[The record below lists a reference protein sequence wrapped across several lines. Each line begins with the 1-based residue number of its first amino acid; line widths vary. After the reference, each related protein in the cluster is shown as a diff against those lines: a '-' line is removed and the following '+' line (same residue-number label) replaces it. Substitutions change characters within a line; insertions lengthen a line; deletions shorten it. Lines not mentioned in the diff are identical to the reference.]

1 MKLVFTSY
9 SSVREYSDPES
20 WLKRIEGYTGI
31 LESLAKEHEVIG
43 IERIQY
49 EGSLSKNGVLYYFI
63 DLKRKVAHLPL
74 KLHRLTKSLQP
85 DVVFINGFIFPHQI
99 IQLKI
104 KLGIQVKI
112 IVLHRAEKPYQGLKR
127 WMQKLADK
135 FVDAYLFTSAEFYKD
150 WQRNIS
156 AGKIHEVIQASS
168 IFYPVGRTTSRNILG
183 IKEGTIFLW
192 VGSLI
197 PRKDPVTVVKAFLQ
211 YACNESDVSLYMIY
225 QSDELIE
232 QVNDLLKKESRLS
245 GRIKLV
251 GSIPHKELL
260 HWYNSADF
268 FITGSK
274 YEGSGVAVVE
284 AMSCGC
290 IPITTDFISF
300 KKMTGNGKCG
310 LMFDAG
316 NEKSLLSALMQTRG
330 LNYESERASVL
341 QQFKNEL
348 SFEAIA
354 QKINR
359 IIN

>member
-1 MKLVFTSY
+1 MRIVFTSY
-9 SSVREYSDPES
+9 SSVPQYKDPEA
-20 WLKRIEGYTGI
+20 WLNRIEGYTGI
-31 LESLAKEHEVIG
+31 LESLAEEHEVIG

-49 EGSLSKNGVLYYFI
+49 EGSLRKNGVLYYFI
-63 DLKRKVAHLPL
+63 DLKKKVVHVPL
-74 KLHRLTKSLQP
+74 KLHRLTKGLQP
-85 DVVFINGFIFPHQI
+85 DAVFINGLIFPLQI

-104 KLGIQVKI
+104 QLGKKVKI
-112 IVLHRAEKPYQGLKR
+112 IVLHRAEKPYRGLKKWIQR
-127 WMQKLADK
+127 LADK
-135 FVDAYLFTSAEFYKD
+135 FVDAYLFTSAEFCKD

-168 IFYPVGRTTSRNILG
+168 TFYSVDRTASRKILG
-183 IKEGTIFLW
+183 IKERIVFLW

-197 PRKDPVTVVKAFLQ
+197 PRKDPITVVKAFLQ
-211 YACNESDVSLYMIY
+211 YACNKPDVSLYMIY

-232 QVNDLLKKESRLS
+232 QVNDLLRQKQSCNGK
-245 GRIKLV
+245 IKLV

-274 YEGSGVAVVE
+274 YEGSGVAVAE

-310 LMFDAG
+310 LMFEAG
-316 NEKSLLSALMQTRG
+316 NEKSLLSALMQTSK
-330 LNYESERASVL
+330 LNYESERASVI
-341 QQFKNEL
+341 QQFQEEL
-348 SFEAIA
+348 SFKAIA
-354 QKINR
+354 KKINR
-359 IIN
+359 IIT